1 MEPNYEKAIKPK
13 YETRKDDTRKEVKT
27 HGKQK
32 KRDRAPELCKKIR
45 ELEEKDEYFFE
56 FDMSQLLRGD
66 TLKQMQAWV
75 LAKRNGIYN
84 ADEIRG
90 WDNHNPI
97 PGGLGAEYIVEKNMI
112 GLSDIG
118 KDDEA

>member
-1 MEPNYEKAIKPK
+1 MRPWFVLWEE
-13 YETRKDDTRKEVKT
+13 EL
-27 HGKQK
+27 G
-32 KRDRAPELCKKIR
+32 RAL
-45 ELEEKDEYFFE
+45 LLDSEKDEYFFE

-97 PGGLGAEYIVEKNMI
+97 PGELGKEFISNVI
-112 GLSDIG
+112 
-118 KDDEA
+118 